1 MPAPFRR
8 KRALLS
14 PHAVKLL
21 SSAGIRFPSHE
32 GILTGQRGK
41 ASVFHTRAVLRSF
54 PGIGQAP
61 GSTDNAA
68 GYAPHPGEPLCPLF
82 TEGIVAQRTF
92 KRNRRTF
99 PNQKRRKPSG
109 PPDKTAMRGEGHA
122 RTRITGKNRTDA
134 AGGKCAARRATR
146 QREAER
152 ADNKAERLRPRAT
165 APR

>member
-14 PHAVKLL
+14 PSCGEAL

-68 GYAPHPGEPLCPLF
+68 GYAPHPGESLCPLF

-109 PPDKTAMRGEGHA
+109 RRTKRSCAGKGHA
-122 RTRITGKNRTDA
+122 RTRITDKNRTDA

-152 ADNKAERLRPRAT
+152 ADNRAERLRPRAT